1 MLIKEIPE
9 GSLYPSTLCGL
20 GENQKSAD
28 TESAVALMEVSQVF
42 QTVENQL
49 LLFIS
54 TQSNTYFVVTIC
66 VINYLYIDFGVG
78 IEPRA
83 LDILNT

>member
-1 MLIKEIPE
+1 
-9 GSLYPSTLCGL
+9 
-20 GENQKSAD
+20 
-28 TESAVALMEVSQVF
+28 VF